1 MNSDVHPFIVAL
13 VLVLTATA
21 VATWMWASGEAAS
34 IGGPA
39 ELRSGPDGHHYVQIQ
54 NSLVEHD
61 ADGNYVETHDLNE
74 LGVELF
80 LGSYAFF
87 SNGDILLRLGPD
99 PRSFGDN
106 LRAYQRKTN
115 LKTIEPETPDSG
127 LYRCNLDKVVC
138 DRFGSAGLDIKAAY
152 GVFVD
157 RRTDAVYIADT
168 TRHVLRIYSAGG
180 DELARPAGGF
190 KFPNQLVMHDG
201 RLMVAD
207 TNHHSIRIVS
217 PDSRSFAEIIESI
230 DVVPNEAAL
239 ARQTWPSHFI
249 RVGDEWWVNNM
260 QTGMNRGGLYVFDD
274 SWHYVRKVD
283 LPLDA
288 DPISLLHVN
297 DQVWVTDWENDRVRR
312 FSTSGEALPD
322 LDSPGLEAIVASSR
336 LERRRYGLIGYGGVA
351 LFVIVL
357 LGLIVRALAVSM
369 TTDRKRRP
377 AKNHNE
383 ASTRNDAML
392 FLQPDDKALRRMT
405 TVVRI
410 AGLLALIIVALAV
423 YIVFLHGA
431 PEVGIRL
438 ILSAIG
444 LLAIVLLIAWVN
456 KANVGT
462 SITLDGNRVT
472 LRDHTGRNSSC
483 FANDVRYDDTAIA
496 TKDAV
501 VFLGR
506 PTAWVYERKSLQEQL
521 LPRIEAAQKV
531 NPWTMI
537 QILMKLR
544 HPQGLVTAFSA
555 ACLVLYFAYLAA
567 NQAGWP

>member
-1 MNSDVHPFIVAL
+1 MNSDVHPLIVAL

-21 VATWMWASGEAAS
+21 AATWMWASGEAAS

-39 ELRSGPDGHHYVQIQ
+39 ELRSSPDGHHYIQIQ

-61 ADGNYVETHDLNE
+61 ADGNYVETHDLE
-74 LGVELF
+74 ALGVELF
-80 LGSYAFF
+80 LGTYAFF

-106 LRAYQRKTN
+106 LRAYRRKTN

-127 LYRCNLDKVVC
+127 LYRCNLDNAAC
-138 DRFGSAGLDIKAAY
+138 DRFGTAGIDIKAAY

-157 RRTDAVYIADT
+157 WHTDNVYIADT
-168 TRHVLRIYSAGG
+168 TRHVLRIYSAAG
-180 DELARPAGGF
+180 DELAQPAGGF
-190 KFPNQLVMHDG
+190 KFPNQLVVHDG
-201 RLMVAD
+201 RLLVAD
-207 TNHHSIRIVS
+207 TNHHAIRVVS
-217 PDSRSFAEIIESI
+217 PQSRSFADFIESI
-230 DVVPNEAAL
+230 DVVPNEATF

-260 QTGMNRGGLYVFDD
+260 QTGMNHGGLYVFDD

-288 DPISLLHVN
+288 DPISLLRVN

-322 LDSPGLEAIVASSR
+322 LDSSGLEAIVASSR
-336 LERRRYGLIGYGGVA
+336 LERRRYELLGYGGVA
-351 LFVIVL
+351 LFVLVL
-357 LGLIVRALAVSM
+357 LGLMLRAFAVSM
-369 TTDRKRRP
+369 TTERKRRP
-377 AKNHNE
+377 GKVHNA
-383 ASTRNDAML
+383 ASTGNDVKL
-392 FLQPDDKALRRMT
+392 FLQPDDKALRRT
-405 TVVRI
+405 ATAVRI
-410 AGLLALIIVALAV
+410 AGLLALIIAALAV
-423 YIVFLHGA
+423 YIVFSHGA
-431 PEVGIRL
+431 PAVGIPL
-438 ILSAIG
+438 IVSAFG

-483 FANDVRYDDTAIA
+483 YTKDLRYDDTAIA

-506 PTAWVYERKSLQEQL
+506 PMASVYERKSLQKQL

-537 QILMKLR
+537 RILTKLR
-544 HPQGLVTAFSA
+544 HPQGVVTVFSA
-555 ACLVLYFAYLAA
+555 ACLVLYFVYLAV